1 MSNEL
6 KFLNLAGAQ
15 YLVQKIRG
23 EIPSDSYIN
32 TLITNKLSE
41 YRDDIVT
48 ICSELP
54 SEGEA
59 GILYLIPNTNA
70 QSNDVYIT
78 YVWEVVDNTTNPE
91 TYGFVQIGGTTFSLT
106 TDSTVTEGSSNPVSG
121 SAVFTALSGKA
132 NSSHTHGSITNDGK
146 LSTAS
151 RVVVTDSSR
160 KIGISSVTSIELGY
174 LSGVTSAIQTQ
185 INSKLDSSSLT
196 SDISSGST
204 NAVTGGGVFTALA
217 SKVNT
222 SDIESITEPEID
234 VMFIGNNEIWIDAT
248 GWTTMNVLYDTNSQT
263 SPGLA
268 LTKNPYGY
276 YVFDISG
283 LSTVDTF
290 VISDTSSTNVT
301 SQLATTL
308 SGIIAYVGKIIS
320 VTAGS
325 SEVTVLA

>member
-1 MSNEL
+1 MPNQH
-6 KFLNLAGAQ
+6 KFLDLTGAQ

-23 EIPSDSYIN
+23 EIPSDYYIN

-59 GILYLIPNTNA
+59 GILYLIPNTDAEN
-70 QSNDVYIT
+70 NHVYIT
-78 YVWEVVDNTTNPE
+78 YAWEVVDDTTTPK
-91 TYGFVQIGGTTFSLT
+91 TYGFVQMGATTFT
-106 TDSTVTEGSSNPVSG
+106 ITVDSSVIENSPNPASG
-121 SAVFTALSGKA
+121 GAVFTALGGKA
-132 NSSHTHGSITNDGK
+132 NSSHTHGSITNAGE

-151 RVVVTDSSR
+151 RVVVTDSGR
-160 KIGISSVTSIELGY
+160 KIGVSSVTSTELGF
-174 LSGVTSAIQTQ
+174 LSGVTSAVQTQ

-196 SDISSGST
+196 SDISSGGT
-204 NAVTGGGVFTALA
+204 NAVTGGAVFTALE

-234 VMFIGNNEIWIDAT
+234 VMFIGNNEIWIDAS

-263 SPGLA
+263 APGLA
-268 LTKNPYGY
+268 LTKNSYGY
-276 YVFDISG
+276 YVFDTSG
-283 LSTVDTF
+283 LSAVDTF
-290 VISDTSSTNVT
+290 VISDTSGTNVT

>member
-1 MSNEL
+1 MPNQH
-6 KFLNLAGAQ
+6 KFLDLTGAQ

-23 EIPSDSYIN
+23 EIPSNSYIN

-41 YRDDIVT
+41 YRDDIIT

-59 GILYLIPNTNA
+59 GILYLIPNTDAEN
-70 QSNDVYIT
+70 NHVYIT
-78 YVWEVVDNTTNPE
+78 YAWEVVDDTTTPK
-91 TYGFVQIGGTTFSLT
+91 TYGFVQMGATTFT
-106 TDSTVTEGSSNPVSG
+106 ITV
-121 SAVFTALSGKA
+121 
-132 NSSHTHGSITNDGK
+132 
-146 LSTAS
+146 
-151 RVVVTDSSR
+151 DSS
-160 KIGISSVTSIELGY
+160 VIENSPNPA
-174 LSGVTSAIQTQ
+174 SGGA
-185 INSKLDSSSLT
+185 
-196 SDISSGST
+196 
-204 NAVTGGGVFTALA
+204 VFTALA

-234 VMFIGNNEIWIDAT
+234 VMFIGNGEIWIDAS
-248 GWTTMNVLYDTNSQT
+248 GWANMNVLYDTNSQT
-263 SPGLA
+263 APGLA
-268 LTKNPYGY
+268 LTKNSYGY
-276 YVFDISG
+276 YVFDTSG

-290 VISDTSSTNVT
+290 VISDTSGTNVT